1 MLLKLCNLLQGR
13 KSPLSFCQQM
23 FNKLSICWVLCYKG
37 RGHTRGLGN
46 MDLTCEI
53 PREQIISPAFV
64 SVALWPWRYCSY
76 PKRHCS
82 YCSLCLSTLTQ
93 CRQLRTGRAPLFIW
107 KRCRVRE
114 RPCLCSLGN
123 QFILCWGCPCP
134 TTEGSFVQWPLCS
147 IEIRLRFVQVRSHPS
162 GFHGF
167 RNISMNGL

>member
-107 KRCRVRE
+107 KRCRVQAEYGNVPAFAPLGINSYCVGAAPALQQRE
-114 RPCLCSLGN
+114 ALS
-123 QFILCWGCPCP
+123 
-134 TTEGSFVQWPLCS
+134 
-147 IEIRLRFVQVRSHPS
+147 
-162 GFHGF
+162 
-167 RNISMNGL
+167 NGHYAVLK